1 MVEFNIPIR
10 KDFKIMENYKL
21 SLKNAFVEQLTSRG
35 MPLDEVVQLVTT
47 AEADISNKS
56 DGQTYKGDSYDN
68 NQDYL
73 LLLTNSLIDLLL
85 AKGKSLDE
93 TLELV
98 VQSEDTDLGNHQIS
112 NSVNDDF
119 VRFSSR

>member
-1 MVEFNIPIR
+1 
-10 KDFKIMENYKL
+10 MENYKL